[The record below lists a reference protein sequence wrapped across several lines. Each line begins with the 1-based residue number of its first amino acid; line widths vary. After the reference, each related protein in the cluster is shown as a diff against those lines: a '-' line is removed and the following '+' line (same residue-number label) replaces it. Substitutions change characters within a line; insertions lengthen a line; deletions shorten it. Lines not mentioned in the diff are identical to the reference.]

1 MKKNYQQPAICIVR
15 LASHGHMLQSS
26 VQQLRTNLTG
36 DDEIHVGGA
45 ANVDA
50 RVKANTVDWD
60 DWGE

>member
-1 MKKNYQQPAICIVR
+1 
-15 LASHGHMLQSS
+15 MLQSS